1 MFMKKTYFQITD
13 KRKKVDNLLDEKFEI
28 EYKILDDLKTL
39 IDASWDSNTVKLR
52 LEGLMK
58 EQDKIYEELTKL
70 DEKD

>member
-1 MFMKKTYFQITD
+1 MFMEKTFFQITN